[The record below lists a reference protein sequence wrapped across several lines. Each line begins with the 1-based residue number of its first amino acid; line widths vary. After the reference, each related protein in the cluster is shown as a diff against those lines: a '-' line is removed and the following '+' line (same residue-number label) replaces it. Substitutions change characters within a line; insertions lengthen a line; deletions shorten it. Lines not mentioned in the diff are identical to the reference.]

1 VVEVDT
7 ARAGPVDASVRLY
20 VRGGKA
26 DPDPILVTGRVV
38 APVECSP
45 VVVRVPRQS
54 SAGLLYTATCVVRAT
69 GGQPLELRLADLPDG
84 VRAAVEPGSGGNPTR
99 VVTVTASRH
108 LPPGRRTVRLTATAG
123 GWTGPVEIDVD
134 VARPKG

>member
-38 APVECSP
+38 APVE
-45 VVVRVPRQS
+45 S